1 MKARKDKYLVDK
13 FSQYQDGTL
22 NSREK
27 EIIDEWFDTKLDLSA
42 ADDQKDRFKA
52 ERLKQE
58 LFSNIKQAIQ
68 KNDQQR
74 SWSGGSWLKAACFVF
89 VIAAAALFTF
99 KKYRTNQQTVYQEFS
114 TVSGKTKKIIL
125 PDGTEIWMNAST
137 TVRIANN
144 FSSSKFRKVYLD
156 HGQAFFHVKRDTL
169 RPFSIHTQKFIT
181 TVLGTSFDIKSYPE
195 LHSYQVAVSSGKVKV
210 DYLKDGKSSP
220 LNEGLIKDQVLTYN
234 LKTEK
239 AVINHQNVSLISH
252 WKTDRALYLNNLN
265 LVQIGAELARQ
276 FNLSVEVT
284 HSEKAKETYT
294 MYIGHRPI
302 QQVLQNIAMETGM
315 NYQLT
320 THHLILN
327 PM

>member
-1 MKARKDKYLVDK
+1 MKARKDKYLADK

-22 NSREK
+22 NDAEK
-27 EIIDEWFDTKLDLSA
+27 EIIDDWFDTKSDHTVT
-42 ADDQKDRFKA
+42 ADPKDRFKT
-52 ERLKQE
+52 ERLRQE

-68 KNDQQR
+68 KNDQR
-74 SWSGGSWLKAACFVF
+74 RHWLTGSWFK
-89 VIAAAALFTF
+89 AAALIFIISAATLFTF
-99 KKYRTNQQTVYQEFS
+99 RKNKTQQIVYHSFS
-114 TVSGKTKKIIL
+114 TVNGKTKKIIL
-125 PDGTEIWMNAST
+125 QDGTEIWMNAST
-137 TVRIANN
+137 TIRIANN
-144 FSSSKFRKVYLD
+144 FNSSKFRKVYLD

-169 RPFSIHTQKFIT
+169 RPFSIKTEKFIT

-195 LHSYQVAVSSGKVKV
+195 LHSYQVAVTSGKVKV
-210 DYLKDGKSSP
+210 DYFNHGKSNS
-220 LNEGLIKDQVLTYN
+220 LNRGLIKDQVLTYN

-239 AVINHQNVSLISH
+239 AMVSHQDVNLISH

-276 FNLSVEVT
+276 FNLSVKVT
-284 HSEKAKETYT
+284 HAEKAKETYT
-294 MYIGHRPI
+294 MYIGHQPI
-302 QQVLQNIAMETGM
+302 QHVLQNIALETGM

>member
-22 NSREK
+22 NNAEK
-27 EIIDEWFDTKLDLSA
+27 EIIDEWFDTKLDHTTA
-42 ADDQKDRFKA
+42 ADPKDRFKT
-52 ERLKQE
+52 ERLKHE
-58 LFSNIKQAIQ
+58 LFNNIRQVIQ
-68 KNDQQR
+68 KNDQR
-74 SWSGGSWLKAACFVF
+74 RYWLTGSWLKAAALVF
-89 VIAAAALFTF
+89 IISAAALFTF
-99 KKYRTNQQTVYQEFS
+99 RKNKTQQIVYQSFS
-114 TVSGKTKKIIL
+114 TVNGKTKKIIL

-137 TVRIANN
+137 TIRIANN
-144 FSSSKFRKVYLD
+144 FNSSKFRKVYLD

-169 RPFSIHTQKFIT
+169 RPFSIKTEKFIT

-195 LHSYQVAVSSGKVKV
+195 LHSYQVAVTSGKVKV
-210 DYLKDGKSSP
+210 DYFNHGKSSS
-220 LNEGLIKDQVLTYN
+220 LNKGLIKDQVLTYN

-239 AVINHQNVSLISH
+239 AMVSNQNVNLISH

-284 HSEKAKETYT
+284 HAEKAKNTYT
-294 MYIGHRPI
+294 LYIGHQPI
-302 QQVLQNIAMETGM
+302 QHVLQNIALETGM